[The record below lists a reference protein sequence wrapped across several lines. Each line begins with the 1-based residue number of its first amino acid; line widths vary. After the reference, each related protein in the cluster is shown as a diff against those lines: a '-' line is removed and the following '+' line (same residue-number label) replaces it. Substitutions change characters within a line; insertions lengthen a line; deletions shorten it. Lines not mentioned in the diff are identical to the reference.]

1 MEKFEFFIK
10 EIQSWVWN
18 FSKFYKNLE
27 LNTQPIIL
35 FISLAVIF
43 LILYGLSL
51 GRTKALISILSIYV
65 ALAFDATF
73 PYLTQLYEMI
83 GLKKDT
89 YIIRMILFLLIYLI
103 VFIILSNSFAA
114 KRFVLKDASIIS
126 VFIIS
131 LSQIGLLMAVIFNQI
146 PKEIMAKMPEYL
158 LAYFATNKALFF
170 WIIIPIILLIFL
182 PKSKRKNTVN

>member
-10 EIQSWVWN
+10 EIQSWVWD

-146 PKEIMAKMPEYL
+146 PKEIMTKMPEYL